1 MPALQPTSRK
11 ADLVKH
17 HSEPGTFRPMFR
29 HFQYPAKVPAI
40 PDKIH
45 RGLQS
50 RGRINVTVNE
60 AEMHPSYVS
69 HQNSRLLTPES
80 LSQDS
85 EEELLLRAEEGSSDE
100 VSEPPSL
107 TESEEEQI
115 SREEQQ
121 FEQAPPYQAMEEE
134 HYRSF
139 RSSSSARPPSVLSS
153 KSVEVQ
159 VEPVKPKKK
168 KKKKPKPKPS
178 PPSSLSPL
186 EEVEEKP
193 KAPHKAKA
201 PPAFPAHQSPQ
212 FFPQPIIYQMPQPFP
227 MPFPIYP
234 PTPQYYYPP
243 YYQSPPPVY
252 RPPSPEQPVQ
262 VVHKRERSTQYAT
275 VAKETKKPVE
285 TPSPRGPSF
294 GDVLADIDRRLTTPV
309 PDTTDVKYRRAVAL
323 EIGIGESKSLAE
335 RFQQKLPTVN
345 AKLNSRDSE
354 RPRIE
359 HKDKSTTELLEI
371 RKELLRHGNSPRTSV
386 MEEAP
391 WRGDA
396 AQIEKADRLAA
407 GNSTVIKRQREEE
420 ERGRRSA
427 LSKLVVTNE
436 SGMTVATREV
446 QTRRED
452 AARQGTEKVSASSE
466 VVPKNAAKPGVI
478 DKPGS
483 KVGNA
488 TKTENAIQ
496 KPEQL
501 AKAAV
506 SSPKLGAELSAPA
519 KPGLKPGLAKPG
531 PENSA
536 TIISGSIQLG
546 TPSTVAKLETAI
558 AKPGA
563 VQLGVPSTPP
573 AKLDEK
579 SAGVATAKQGVI
591 LKPGPDIKQVPTKP
605 GPTTSDT
612 PARVGEPLPAA
623 LTPKAEALPSKAGV
637 SNTASTEPS
646 KSVLAKPG
654 QTSSGSSIPSA
665 RPEER
670 SQTVPFALTPKAVL
684 EALSPKAGAKFG
696 SSDVLSKPGLRVP
709 GSETPSFSKDKA
721 PGFEA
726 LATKASV
733 GVAGP
738 KPGTDTPT
746 SVVSAK
752 SAAEALAKPGSDTPK
767 SALFPKSGAMKPGA
781 KIETVVEESKEET
794 KKDSKPAGRPVK
806 MQ

>member
-1 MPALQPTSRK
+1 
-11 ADLVKH
+11 
-17 HSEPGTFRPMFR
+17 
-29 HFQYPAKVPAI
+29 
-40 PDKIH
+40 
-45 RGLQS
+45 
-50 RGRINVTVNE
+50 
-60 AEMHPSYVS
+60 
-69 HQNSRLLTPES
+69 
-80 LSQDS
+80 
-85 EEELLLRAEEGSSDE
+85 
-100 VSEPPSL
+100 
-107 TESEEEQI
+107 
-115 SREEQQ
+115 
-121 FEQAPPYQAMEEE
+121 
-134 HYRSF
+134 
-139 RSSSSARPPSVLSS
+139 
-153 KSVEVQ
+153 
-159 VEPVKPKKK
+159 
-168 KKKKPKPKPS
+168 
-178 PPSSLSPL
+178 
-186 EEVEEKP
+186 
-193 KAPHKAKA
+193 
-201 PPAFPAHQSPQ
+201 
-212 FFPQPIIYQMPQPFP
+212 
-227 MPFPIYP
+227 
-234 PTPQYYYPP
+234 
-243 YYQSPPPVY
+243 
-252 RPPSPEQPVQ
+252 
-262 VVHKRERSTQYAT
+262 
-275 VAKETKKPVE
+275 
-285 TPSPRGPSF
+285 
-294 GDVLADIDRRLTTPV
+294 V
-309 PDTTDVKYRRAVAL
+309 PDSTDVKYRRAVAL

-335 RFQQKLPTVN
+335 RFQQKLPGIN

-446 QTRRED
+446 QPRRED
-452 AARQGTEKVSASSE
+452 VVRQGAEKVSASSE

-478 DKPGS
+478 DKLGS
-483 KVGNA
+483 KVGNV

-506 SSPKLGAELSAPA
+506 SSPKLGAELSPPA

-546 TPSTVAKLETAI
+546 APGTVAKLGAAI
-558 AKPGA
+558 AKPGT
-563 VQLGVPSTPP
+563 VQLGVPNTPP
-573 AKLDEK
+573 AKSDEK
-579 SAGVATAKQGVI
+579 PPGLVAAKQGVTP
-591 LKPGPDIKQVPTKP
+591 KPGPDLKLVPPKS
-605 GPTTSDT
+605 GPAGSDT
-612 PARVGEPLPAA
+612 PARLGERLPAA
-623 LTPKAEALPSKAGV
+623 PTPKAEALPSKAGV
-637 SNTASTEPS
+637 SSTANTEPT

-654 QTSSGSSIPSA
+654 QTLSGSSIPA
-665 RPEER
+665 VRPEER
-670 SQTVPFALTPKAVL
+670 VQAVPFALTPRAVL
-684 EALSPKAGAKFG
+684 EALSPKAGVKPG
-696 SSDVLSKPGLRVP
+696 SAEVLSKPGLRFPV
-709 GSETPSFSKDKA
+709 SETSSSTREKA

-738 KPGTDTPT
+738 KPGADTPS

-752 SAAEALAKPGSDTPK
+752 SAAETLAKPGSDTPK
-767 SALFPKSGAMKPGA
+767 SALFPKSGVMKPGVRL
-781 KIETVVEESKEET
+781 ETAVIEESKEET